1 MENVE
6 MAVLRPHGR
15 KPERCESHER
25 RWLWRRARNA
35 DAATTGPGFVGWKI
49 ARVMTTLVTGA
60 SGFLGSHVA
69 RLLAERGEGVRVL
82 LRPSSQTRLLEGL
95 AGGRVSGDPRDSPLL
110 DQRLAD
116 WAIVHHVAAECR

>member
-69 RLLAERGEGVRVL
+69 RLLAERGERGGVL
-82 LRPSSQTRLLEGL
+82 LRPSGQTRLLDGL
-95 AGGRVSGDPRDSPLL
+95 GVGSVSGDHPHSASL
-110 DQRLAD
+110 
-116 WAIVHHVAAECR
+116 E